1 MQIYT
6 ILHLPHETKGDNM
19 TKPTMLI
26 TAVLGQ
32 TRFQAAWLQLEKRL
46 LVCVYAKRRAD
57 LRQSSVI
64 DDGPLSSIVNVGGKF
79 LACLL
84 LPLTMC
90 LACTPQDR
98 QPQQA
103 ARPVK
108 VVRIGDETAAGVMSF
123 AGEVRARYETTLA
136 FRVSGK
142 MIHRPVEVGDHVHK
156 GQRLARLDAN
166 DYQLGTDAL
175 HAQLTS
181 AQAEQDF
188 LRDDLTRYRELLN
201 LRVISPA
208 EFDRH
213 ETSYITARERVAA
226 MKAQLSQATNQ
237 LRYTDLLADRDGV
250 VTALEAEVGQVVAA
264 GQPVVKLARLD
275 EKEIHIDIP
284 EQRVAGIELHQK
296 VRVTLWAGSDRQ
308 IMARIRE
315 IAAAADPASRTY
327 RVKATLLEGQDE
339 ARLGKTATVWIPLT
353 TPSRIAVPLSA
364 VFTPQ
369 NEPGRPRVW
378 VVDEQ
383 AGTVGSVPV
392 QLGEALDGERIVVEG
407 VVPGQLVVSAGVQR
421 LAEGQAVRVPEQVAA
436 AMQGSVAE
444 REEDQP

>member
-1 MQIYT
+1 
-6 ILHLPHETKGDNM
+6 M
-19 TKPTMLI
+19 TKPTMSI

-32 TRFQAAWLQLEKRL
+32 IRFQAAWLQLEKGP

-57 LRQSSVI
+57 LWRSSLFG
-64 DDGPLSSIVNVGGKF
+64 DGPLSSIVNVQGKL

-84 LPLTMC
+84 LPLTMF

-98 QPQQA
+98 QPQQV

-142 MIHRPVEVGDHVHK
+142 MIHRFVEVGDRVHK
-156 GQRLARLDAN
+156 GQLLARLDSN

-175 HAQLTS
+175 HAQFKS
-181 AQAEQDF
+181 ARAEQDF
-188 LRDDLTRYRELLN
+188 LRDDLARYHELLN

-208 EFDRH
+208 EFDRR
-213 ETSYITARERVAA
+213 ETAYITARERVAA
-226 MKAQLSQATNQ
+226 LKAQLSQATNQ
-237 LRYTDLLADRDGV
+237 LQYTDLPADRDGV

-264 GQPVVKLARLD
+264 GQPIVKLARLD

-284 EQRVAGIELHQK
+284 EQRVAEIKLHQK
-296 VRVTLWAGSDRQ
+296 VRVTLWAGGDRQ
-308 IMARIRE
+308 ITARVRE

-369 NEPGRPRVW
+369 NEPERPRVW
-378 VVDEQ
+378 VLDEQ
-383 AGTVGSVPV
+383 AGTVRSVPV
-392 QLGEALDGERIVVEG
+392 RLGESLDGERIAVEG
-407 VVPGQLVVSAGVQR
+407 VVSGQLVVSAGVQR

-444 REEDQP
+444 RKEDQP

>member
-1 MQIYT
+1 
-6 ILHLPHETKGDNM
+6 M

-26 TAVLGQ
+26 TAALGQ
-32 TRFQAAWLQLEKRL
+32 TRFQAAWLQLEKGA
-46 LVCVYAKRRAD
+46 LVCAYAKRRAD
-57 LRQSSVI
+57 LWRSSLF
-64 DDGPLSSIVNVGGKF
+64 GGRPQLSIVNVRGKF

-84 LPLTMC
+84 LPLTLF

-98 QPQQA
+98 QPLQV

-108 VVRIGDETAAGVMSF
+108 VVRIGDEVAAGVMSF

-142 MIHRPVEVGDHVHK
+142 MIHRSVEVGDRVHK
-156 GQRLARLDAN
+156 GQRLARLDSN

-175 HAQLTS
+175 HAQLKS

-188 LRDDLTRYRELLN
+188 ARDDLTRYRELLN

-213 ETSYITARERVAA
+213 ETAYITARERVAA
-226 MKAQLSQATNQ
+226 LNAQLSQATNQ

-250 VTALEAEVGQVVAA
+250 VTALEAEVGQVVTA

-284 EQRVAGIELHQK
+284 EQRVAGIELRQK
-296 VRVTLWAGSDRQ
+296 VRVTLWAGGDRH
-308 IMARIRE
+308 ITARVRE

-353 TPSRIAVPLSA
+353 TPPRIAVPLSA
-364 VFTPQ
+364 VFTLQ
-369 NEPGRPRVW
+369 DEPGRPRVW
-378 VVDEQ
+378 LVDEQ
-383 AGTVGSVPV
+383 AGTVRSVPV

-407 VVPGQLVVSAGVQR
+407 VVSGQLVVSAGVQR
-421 LAEGQAVRVPEQVAA
+421 LAEGQAVRVPEQITA
-436 AMQGSVAE
+436 AMQGFAAE
-444 REEDQP
+444 RKEDQP

>member
-1 MQIYT
+1 MKQPRT
-6 ILHLPHETKGDNM
+6 
-19 TKPTMLI
+19 LI
-26 TAVLGQ
+26 TAAFRPTFQ
-32 TRFQAAWLQLEKRL
+32 TALPQIEKGGLE
-46 LVCVYAKRRAD
+46 CTYAKRRAD
-57 LRQSSVI
+57 LWRSSVI
-64 DDGPLSSIVNVGGKF
+64 RDRPLSSIVSVRGKF

-84 LPLTMC
+84 LPLTLF

-98 QPQQA
+98 QPHQIV
-103 ARPVK
+103 RPVK
-108 VVRIGDETAAGVMSF
+108 VVRIGGEAAAGVMSF

-142 MIHRPVEVGDHVHK
+142 MIHRPVEVGDHVYK
-156 GQRLARLDAN
+156 GQRLARLDSN

-175 HAQLTS
+175 HAQLKS
-181 AQAEQDF
+181 ARAEQDF
-188 LRDDLTRYRELLN
+188 ARDDLTRYRELLN

-213 ETSYITARERVAA
+213 ETAYITARERVAA
-226 MKAQLSQATNQ
+226 LNAQLSQATNQ
-237 LRYTDLLADRDGV
+237 LRYADLPADRDGV

-264 GQPVVKLARLD
+264 GQPIVKLARLD
-275 EKEIHIDIP
+275 EREIHIDIP
-284 EQRVAGIELHQK
+284 EQRVAEIELHQK
-296 VRVTLWAGSDRQ
+296 VRVTLWAGGDRH
-308 IMARIRE
+308 ITARIRE

-327 RVKATLLEGQDE
+327 RVKATVLEGQDE

-369 NEPGRPRVW
+369 NEPARPRVW

-383 AGTVGSVPV
+383 AGTVRSVPV
-392 QLGEALDGERIVVEG
+392 QLGEALDGERIVVAG
-407 VVPGQLVVSAGVQR
+407 VVSGQLVVSAGVQR

-436 AMQGSVAE
+436 ATQASVAE
-444 REEDQP
+444 GKEERP

>member
-1 MQIYT
+1 
-6 ILHLPHETKGDNM
+6 M
-19 TKPTMLI
+19 TKPRMSI
-26 TAVLGQ
+26 TAALGQ
-32 TRFQAAWLQLEKRL
+32 TRFQAALLQLEKGA
-46 LVCVYAKRRAD
+46 LVCAYAKRRAG
-57 LRQSSVI
+57 LWRSSVFG
-64 DDGPLSSIVNVGGKF
+64 DRPPSSIVNVRGKF

-84 LPLTMC
+84 LPLTMF
-90 LACTPQDR
+90 LGCTPQDR
-98 QPQQA
+98 QPHQIV
-103 ARPVK
+103 RPVK
-108 VVRIGDETAAGVMSF
+108 VVRISDDTVAGVMSF

-142 MIHRPVEVGDHVHK
+142 IIHRLVEVGDRVHK
-156 GQRLARLDAN
+156 GQRLARLDSN

-175 HAQLTS
+175 NAQLKS
-181 AQAEQDF
+181 ARAEQDF
-188 LRDDLTRYRELLN
+188 ARDDLTRYRELLN

-213 ETSYITARERVAA
+213 ETAYFTSRERVAA
-226 MKAQLSQATNQ
+226 LKAQLSQATNQ
-237 LRYTDLLADRDGV
+237 LQYTDLLADRDGV
-250 VTALEAEVGQVVAA
+250 VTALEAEIGQVVAA
-264 GQPVVKLARLD
+264 GQPIVKLARLD

-296 VRVTLWAGSDRQ
+296 VLVTLWAGDDRQ
-308 IMARIRE
+308 ITARVRE

-378 VVDEQ
+378 LVDEQ
-383 AGTVGSVPV
+383 AGTVRSVPV
-392 QLGEALDGERIVVEG
+392 QLGEVLEGERIVIGG
-407 VVPGQLVVSAGVQR
+407 VVSGQLVVSAGVQR

-436 AMQGSVAE
+436 ARQGSVAE
-444 REEDQP
+444 RKEDQP

>member
-1 MQIYT
+1 
-6 ILHLPHETKGDNM
+6 M

-26 TAVLGQ
+26 TAALGQ
-32 TRFQAAWLQLEKRL
+32 TRFQAALLQLEKGFL
-46 LVCVYAKRRAD
+46 MWAFAKRRAD
-57 LRQSSVI
+57 LWRSSLFG
-64 DDGPLSSIVNVGGKF
+64 DGPLSSIMNVRGKF

-84 LPLTMC
+84 LPLTMF

-98 QPQQA
+98 QPQQV

-108 VVRIGDETAAGVMSF
+108 IVRIGDETAAGVMSF

-142 MIHRPVEVGDHVHK
+142 MIHRFVEVGDRVHK
-156 GQRLARLDAN
+156 GQRLARLDSN

-175 HAQLTS
+175 HAQFKS
-181 AQAEQDF
+181 ARAEQDF
-188 LRDDLTRYRELLN
+188 LRDDLARYRELLN

-213 ETSYITARERVAA
+213 ETAYITARERVAA
-226 MKAQLSQATNQ
+226 LKAQLSQATNQ
-237 LRYTDLLADRDGV
+237 LQYTDLPADRDGV
-250 VTALEAEVGQVVAA
+250 VTALEAEVGQVLAA
-264 GQPVVKLARLD
+264 GQPIVKLARLD

-284 EQRVAGIELHQK
+284 EQRVAEIELHQK
-296 VRVTLWAGSDRQ
+296 VRVTLWAGGDRQ
-308 IMARIRE
+308 ITARIRE

-353 TPSRIAVPLSA
+353 PPSRIAVPLSA

-369 NEPGRPRVW
+369 NEPERPRVW
-378 VVDEQ
+378 VLDEQ
-383 AGTVGSVPV
+383 ASTVRSVPV

-407 VVPGQLVVSAGVQR
+407 VVSGQLVVSAGAQR
-421 LAEGQAVRVPEQVAA
+421 LAEGQTVRVPEQVAA
-436 AMQGSVAE
+436 AMQGSVPE
-444 REEDQP
+444 SKEDQP

>member
-1 MQIYT
+1 MKFTRLSLEYIAT
-6 ILHLPHETKGDNM
+6 FFIGVFLLALM
-19 TKPTMLI
+19 TT
-26 TAVLGQ
+26 LG
-32 TRFQAAWLQLEKRL
+32 
-46 LVCVYAKRRAD
+46 
-57 LRQSSVI
+57 
-64 DDGPLSSIVNVGGKF
+64 
-79 LACLL
+79 
-84 LPLTMC
+84 
-90 LACTPQDR
+90 CTPHDR
-98 QPQQA
+98 QPQQV

-142 MIHRPVEVGDHVHK
+142 MIHRLVDVGDLVHK
-156 GQRLARLDAN
+156 GQRLARLDSN

-175 HAQLTS
+175 HAQLKS
-181 AQAEQDF
+181 ARAEQDF
-188 LRDDLTRYRELLN
+188 SRDDLTRYRELLD

-213 ETSYITARERVAA
+213 ETAYITARERVAA
-226 MKAQLSQATNQ
+226 LKAQLSQAANQ
-237 LRYTDLLADRDGV
+237 LQYTDLLADRDGV
-250 VTALEAEVGQVVAA
+250 VTALEAEIGQVVAA
-264 GQPVVKLARLD
+264 GQPIVKLARLD
-275 EKEIHIDIP
+275 EKEIRIDIP

-296 VRVTLWAGSDRQ
+296 VRVTLWAGDDRQ
-308 IMARIRE
+308 ITARIRE

-369 NEPGRPRVW
+369 NEPERPRVW

-383 AGTVGSVPV
+383 AGTVRSVPV
-392 QLGEALDGERIVVEG
+392 QLGESLDGERIVVEG

-421 LAEGQAVRVPEQVAA
+421 LAEGQAVRVPERLAA
-436 AMQGSVAE
+436 AMQGLVAE
-444 REEDQP
+444 SKEDQP